1 MREEHPS
8 SEEHMGFVP
17 CEFLKA
23 RQESGVYSP
32 RPKLVYEF
40 VVINR
45 VLFSI
50 RGHRSFHD
58 PGGNNLGL

>member
-1 MREEHPS
+1 
-8 SEEHMGFVP
+8 MGFVP